1 MEGQTQARGAS
12 VDHGREPC
20 PDRIL
25 DDMGGAFGM
34 GAVGGGLWHFFK
46 GLKNSPSNARMRG
59 GLEVRLSHLSQSEN
73 ASSPPIRA
81 TLVQQLFVLVLSWLQ
96 ALYTELLLVAVQ
108 AILPS
113 DILHTQLL

>member
-1 MEGQTQARGAS
+1 MASDTSPQARGAS

-59 GLEVRLSHLSQSEN
+59 GLEV
-73 ASSPPIRA
+73 
-81 TLVQQLFVLVLSWLQ
+81 
-96 ALYTELLLVAVQ
+96 LLL
-108 AILPS
+108 IPS
-113 DILHTQLL
+113 TRAY

>member
-1 MEGQTQARGAS
+1 MSSSEIPPQARGAS

-59 GLEVRLSHLSQSEN
+59 GLEVFQSNHTTAVLCRPLTLAKCEN
-73 ASSPPIRA
+73 GACR
-81 TLVQQLFVLVLSWLQ
+81 
-96 ALYTELLLVAVQ
+96 
-108 AILPS
+108 
-113 DILHTQLL
+113 

>member
-1 MEGQTQARGAS
+1 MASSDVPQQARGAS

-59 GLEVRLSHLSQSEN
+59 GLEVSCIYKLMIHMTFQHQSK
-73 ASSPPIRA
+73 
-81 TLVQQLFVLVLSWLQ
+81 LQVLHAKV
-96 ALYTELLLVAVQ
+96 
-108 AILPS
+108 LPS
-113 DILHTQLL
+113 I

>member
-1 MEGQTQARGAS
+1 MPVAGQDPQARGPS

-25 DDMGGAFGM
+25 DDIGGAFGM

-59 GLEVRLSHLSQSEN
+59 GLEVRFQLSH
-73 ASSPPIRA
+73 RGG
-81 TLVQQLFVLVLSWLQ
+81 
-96 ALYTELLLVAVQ
+96 
-108 AILPS
+108 IL
-113 DILHTQLL
+113 TAA

>member
-1 MEGQTQARGAS
+1 MAAQDGQPQARGAS

-59 GLEVRLSHLSQSEN
+59 GLEVGNQGKEKEICLFSY
-73 ASSPPIRA
+73 ASCPA
-81 TLVQQLFVLVLSWLQ
+81 
-96 ALYTELLLVAVQ
+96 
-108 AILPS
+108 
-113 DILHTQLL
+113 DC